1 MHFKLFPVFLV
12 ALTSNVFSFDLLT
25 EGTESEQPSLPPI
38 KGISN
43 LNQIESDMPSAFSEV
58 GYDLLEKL
66 GIYKTEE
73 AMRLI
78 PGMVVASSTDYNP
91 FIQYHGTNAVKQRMG
106 IRFNGHDYTIGQIH
120 KNSWRQFNFS
130 DIKRI
135 SVSRSPGGANFGDR
149 SFMAQM
155 NLDTF
160 TPLDL
165 EGASLK
171 YITGSR
177 QTHIINGAASDRITR
192 DLLFSVTVSLQKTDG
207 FDYEPDGVTKRWDY
221 TDSKQ
226 INGKLFYDKDQ
237 HKFSLYVGLID
248 GEHGSS
254 FASGAGDNQPIN
266 NDPNDK
272 FSSAKLDLFF
282 DYEFDQIDK
291 VFRLSMG
298 NQKFNSEQDWQIC
311 NPAYFY
317 IESLARLS
325 DINPDLSYAV
335 AFDNPY
341 DQSQL
346 TQEENSLINEYKSER
361 QSLGQAAFHK
371 SCYEISQRPRTER
384 LNLDASYEME
394 ITSGFRTIFGV
405 NSYRETFASEIFLG
419 GEVENYGYNLYSQ
432 SEYKQK
438 HYTINFGISS
448 ESGKTFSA
456 VTAVKGSFN
465 WHFNEHNTLR
475 FAYSEGYRTPDALES
490 SRDWRYKG
498 KAINENPFNRYQL
511 EYFYKNKISTTLSSE
526 KIKSYEISYL
536 TNFDNMQIDLKI
548 FQDDL
553 EDLMNDTVA
562 VFQHH
567 IDNSSSNRI
576 QGFETEMTFDLN
588 PVQLGIIYAYMDY
601 STNAKSE
608 ALLDPKH
615 TGSVYGVSELSEAN
629 TVAVAFYGNSDIA
642 GEYYGR
648 TDITYTFDWELSDSA
663 LSLQTRY
670 SYYLNDAFAVDVI
683 DYSISKSYI
692 QNKNEIY
699 VMFKLDF

>member
-1 MHFKLFPVFLV
+1 
-12 ALTSNVFSFDLLT
+12 
-25 EGTESEQPSLPPI
+25 
-38 KGISN
+38 
-43 LNQIESDMPSAFSEV
+43 
-58 GYDLLEKL
+58 
-66 GIYKTEE
+66 
-73 AMRLI
+73 
-78 PGMVVASSTDYNP
+78 
-91 FIQYHGTNAVKQRMG
+91 
-106 IRFNGHDYTIGQIH
+106 
-120 KNSWRQFNFS
+120 
-130 DIKRI
+130 
-135 SVSRSPGGANFGDR
+135 
-149 SFMAQM
+149 
-155 NLDTF
+155 
-160 TPLDL
+160 
-165 EGASLK
+165 
-171 YITGSR
+171 
-177 QTHIINGAASDRITR
+177 
-192 DLLFSVTVSLQKTDG
+192 
-207 FDYEPDGVTKRWDY
+207 
-221 TDSKQ
+221 
-226 INGKLFYDKDQ
+226 
-237 HKFSLYVGLID
+237 
-248 GEHGSS
+248 
-254 FASGAGDNQPIN
+254 
-266 NDPNDK
+266 
-272 FSSAKLDLFF
+272 
-282 DYEFDQIDK
+282 
-291 VFRLSMG
+291 
-298 NQKFNSEQDWQIC
+298 
-311 NPAYFY
+311 
-317 IESLARLS
+317 
-325 DINPDLSYAV
+325 
-335 AFDNPY
+335 
-341 DQSQL
+341 
-346 TQEENSLINEYKSER
+346 
-361 QSLGQAAFHK
+361 
-371 SCYEISQRPRTER
+371 
-384 LNLDASYEME
+384 ME

-511 EYFYKNKISTTLSSE
+511 EYFYKNKISTTLSSD